1 MNKAIVAAALAA
13 SFAPAAAEAG
23 DLWKSFRA
31 CMSDALA
38 VETQLLPLARP
49 GPGQSTLSV
58 RCRGESAAALFE
70 AMAAVGKKDSASG
83 LETRS
88 AEAVQCFRF
97 AGAPVTFECMV
108 TIAVGV
114 PFRDGL

>member
-1 MNKAIVAAALAA
+1 
-13 SFAPAAAEAG
+13 
-23 DLWKSFRA
+23 
-31 CMSDALA
+31 
-38 VETQLLPLARP
+38 
-49 GPGQSTLSV
+49 
-58 RCRGESAAALFE
+58 
-70 AMAAVGKKDSASG
+70 MAAVGKKDSASG
-83 LETRS
+83 IETRS